1 MKNQKLIIITGNQLP
16 HKYFINQLNK
26 HFSLSAVFIENFE
39 YPIPNFKTDDEEKV
53 WNEFFFFRKK
63 TEDKLLHFSSR
74 NSTLN
79 RPMFFNIEKGALND
93 NKTLQSISS
102 FNPTKIII
110 FGTSLLHA
118 KYLEIFPNCIFNLHV
133 GLSQYYRGS
142 SCNFW
147 PIYDLKPNL
156 IGATIHF
163 VSAGIDDG
171 KIVMQDKIK
180 LTEYDSEF
188 ELMIKPII
196 LGTSLMIKTINESMS
211 NLITAKKPLKK
222 GKLYLIRDF
231 SSQAILKVR
240 EHVSSKK
247 LKNKIIETLNS

>member
-1 MKNQKLIIITGNQLP
+1 MQNQKLIVITGNQLS

-26 HFSLSAVFIENFE
+26 HFNLSAVFIEHFE
-39 YPIPNFKTDDEEKV
+39 YPIPKFKTEDEEKV
-53 WNEFFFFRKK
+53 WNEFFFLRKK
-63 TEDKLLHFSSR
+63 NEDSLLPFSSS

-79 RPMFFNIEKGALND
+79 RPMFFNIEKGTLN
-93 NKTLQSISS
+93 NNETLQSISS

-110 FGTSLLHA
+110 FGTSLLQA
-118 KYLEIFPNCIFNLHV
+118 KYLELFPNCIFNLHV

-147 PIYDLKPNL
+147 PIYDLRPNL

-180 LTEYDSEF
+180 LNQYDSEF
-188 ELMIKPII
+188 ELMIKPIL
-196 LGTSLMIKTINESMS
+196 LGTSLMIKTINEDVS

-222 GKLYLIRDF
+222 GKLCLIRDF
-231 SSQAILKVR
+231 SPQAILKVR
-240 EHVSSKK
+240 EHVSSGK
-247 LKNKIIETLNS
+247 LKNKIIETFNL

>member
-1 MKNQKLIIITGNQLP
+1 MQNQKLIAITGNQLS

-26 HFSLSAVFIENFE
+26 HFNLSAVFIEHFE
-39 YPIPNFKTDDEEKV
+39 YPIPKFKTEDEEKV
-53 WNEFFFFRKK
+53 WNEFFFLRKK
-63 TEDKLLHFSSR
+63 TEDSLLHFSSS

-79 RPMFFNIEKGALND
+79 RPMFFNIEKGALN
-93 NKTLQSISS
+93 NNETLQSISS

-110 FGTSLLHA
+110 FGTSLLQA
-118 KYLEIFPNCIFNLHV
+118 KYLELFQNCIFNLHV

-147 PIYDLKPNL
+147 PIYDLRPNL

-180 LTEYDSEF
+180 LNKYDSEF
-188 ELMIKPII
+188 ELMIKPIL
-196 LGTSLMIKTINESMS
+196 LGTSLMIKTINEDTSS
-211 NLITAKKPLKK
+211 LITAKKPLKK
-222 GKLYLIRDF
+222 GKLCLIKDF
-231 SSQAILKVR
+231 SPQAILKVR
-240 EHVSSKK
+240 EHVSSGK
-247 LKNKIIETLNS
+247 LKNKIIETFNL

>member
-1 MKNQKLIIITGNQLP
+1 MKNKKLIVITGNQLS

-26 HFSLSAVFIENFE
+26 HFNLSAIFIEHFE
-39 YPIPNFKTDDEEKV
+39 YPIPNFTTEDEEKV
-53 WNEFFFFRKK
+53 WNEFFFLRKK
-63 TEDKLLHFSSR
+63 TEGSLLHFSSR

-110 FGTSLLHA
+110 FGTSLLQA
-118 KYLEIFPNCIFNLHV
+118 KYLELFPNCIFNLHV

-147 PIYDLKPNL
+147 PIYDLRPNL

-163 VSAGIDDG
+163 VSTGIDDG

-180 LTEYDSEF
+180 LNECDSEF

-196 LGTSLMIKTINESMS
+196 LGTSLMIKAINKDTS
-211 NLITAKKPLKK
+211 NLITAKKTVTK
-222 GKLYLIRDF
+222 GKLCLIRDF
-231 SSQAILKVR
+231 SPQAILKVR
-240 EHVSSKK
+240 EHVSSGK

>member
-1 MKNQKLIIITGNQLP
+1 MQNQKLIVITGNQLS

-26 HFSLSAVFIENFE
+26 HFNLSAIFIEHFE
-39 YPIPNFKTDDEEKV
+39 YPIPKFKTEDEEKV
-53 WNEFFFFRKK
+53 WNEFFFLRKK
-63 TEDKLLHFSSR
+63 TEDSLLPFSSS

-79 RPMFFNIEKGALND
+79 RPMFFNIEKGALNK
-93 NKTLQSISS
+93 NETLQSISS

-110 FGTSLLHA
+110 FGTSLLQA
-118 KYLEIFPNCIFNLHV
+118 KYLELFPNCIFNLHV

-147 PIYDLKPNL
+147 PIYDLRPNL

-180 LTEYDSEF
+180 LNKHDSEF
-188 ELMIKPII
+188 RLMIKPIL
-196 LGTSLMIKTINESMS
+196 LGTSLMIKTINEDVSS
-211 NLITAKKPLKK
+211 LITAKKPLKK
-222 GKLYLIRDF
+222 GKLCLIRDF
-231 SSQAILKVR
+231 SPQAILKVR
-240 EHVSSKK
+240 EHVNSGK
-247 LKNKIIETLNS
+247 LKNKIIETLNL

>member
-1 MKNQKLIIITGNQLP
+1 MQNQKLIVITGNQLS

-26 HFSLSAVFIENFE
+26 HFNLSAVFIEHFE
-39 YPIPNFKTDDEEKV
+39 YPIPKFKTADEEKV
-53 WNEFFFFRKK
+53 WNEFFFLREK
-63 TEDKLLHFSSR
+63 TEDSLLPFSSS

-79 RPMFFNIEKGALND
+79 RPMFFNIEKGALNK
-93 NKTLQSISS
+93 NETLQSISS

-110 FGTSLLHA
+110 FGTSLLQV
-118 KYLEIFPNCIFNLHV
+118 KYLELFPNCIFNLHV

-147 PIYDLKPNL
+147 PIYDLRPDL

-180 LTEYDSEF
+180 LNEYDSEF
-188 ELMIKPII
+188 ELMIKPIM
-196 LGTSLMIKTINESMS
+196 LGTSLMIKTINEDIS
-211 NLITAKKPLKK
+211 NLITAKKPLTI
-222 GKLYLIRDF
+222 GKLCLIRDF
-231 SSQAILKVR
+231 SPQAILKVR
-240 EHVSSKK
+240 EHVSSGK
-247 LKNKIIETLNS
+247 LKNKIIETLHS

>member
-79 RPMFFNIEKGALND
+79 RPMFFNIEKGALNK
-93 NKTLQSISS
+93 NETLQSIYR

-118 KYLEIFPNCIFNLHV
+118 KYLELFPNCIFNLHV